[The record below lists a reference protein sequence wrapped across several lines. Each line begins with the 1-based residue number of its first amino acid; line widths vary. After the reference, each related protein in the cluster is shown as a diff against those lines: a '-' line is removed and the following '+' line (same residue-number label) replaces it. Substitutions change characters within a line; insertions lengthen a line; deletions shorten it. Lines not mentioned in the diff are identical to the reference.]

1 MSSDRNTSL
10 QSKLSLK
17 THLEDSPSPM
27 GFRPSEIGLF
37 CLLIA
42 LMALFKKL
50 CVSVLFHKT
59 TKGEKEAE
67 GEQQDMLG
75 CHQGLDAS
83 QMELPCLLLRPRGIH
98 HHHHH
103 VCLPKPLVLLGYQ
116 FALCTSKDTL
126 TRKELAFPRSLLDA
140 LIFLEGVFCEH

>member
-1 MSSDRNTSL
+1 MCF
-10 QSKLSLK
+10 
-17 THLEDSPSPM
+17 SP
-27 GFRPSEIGLF
+27 
-37 CLLIA
+37 
-42 LMALFKKL
+42 
-50 CVSVLFHKT
+50 FHKT

-83 QMELPCLLLRPRGIH
+83 QMELPCLLFRPRGIH
-98 HHHHH
+98 HH
-103 VCLPKPLVLLGYQ
+103 VRLPKPLVLLGYQ

-126 TRKELAFPRSLLDA
+126 MRKELLFPGSLLLDA